1 MPTHPITLLNLC
13 RAIEQT
19 PDDGLKEIDR
29 EMLLKTRKA
38 LKALKRDVDRTLLR
52 LSFLDEQSLN

>member
-1 MPTHPITLLNLC
+1 MPSNPLTLLNLC

-19 PDDGLKEIDR
+19 SADSLKEIDR
-29 EMLLKTRKA
+29 ETLLATQKA